1 MNARR
6 VGQWIPVIHRGD
18 GAWIGIMP
26 GGKIGVG
33 VEMEA
38 RDTLE
43 HSRFVPMWPF
53 MEQDFTESLEKFAN
67 AWPSLG
73 RGGVATP
80 EKLFEMTVR
89 SAWASGRPYW
99 MRLSAAWAADMAQT
113 RNFDTMFLSEFLAKM
128 SRSSIIT
135 PELRDQ
141 LLSALASTR
150 KKPLTS

>member
-1 MNARR
+1 
-6 VGQWIPVIHRGD
+6 
-18 GAWIGIMP
+18 
-26 GGKIGVG
+26 
-33 VEMEA
+33 
-38 RDTLE
+38 
-43 HSRFVPMWPF
+43 
-53 MEQDFTESLEKFAN
+53 
-67 AWPSLG
+67 
-73 RGGVATP
+73 
-80 EKLFEMTVR
+80 
-89 SAWASGRPYW
+89 